1 MNHALNAKELDAIK
15 RFAMQK
21 LADVNP
27 EVNPEVDHLDWSDK
41 VDGAIDV
48 NEHYLLSSKLNCFPS
63 TSSTTE
69 QAVKQG
75 KSQSN
80 NNNGSPQNIS
90 DGVLLSSC
98 LSFSLFNLATKQGM
112 YDEYMNVEGANIDLY
127 NATEEKREQIQD
139 VKSRKSY
146 LAAVCYLFQVQTDDM
161 YKKMAEVKEAW
172 DRLQESEHVI
182 EDMIADATKNEIL
195 QRNEKNKLIA
205 EKQESCSSLKK
216 RTILC
221 KKLIKPEHKIAM
233 AWSFAIEGKKAVT
246 SLCSWAALTPE
257 LIARGINFHTNVE
270 TNKKN
275 GTIPMLAAKQLLR
288 EHEDCVDGVIEL
300 KGKYDNED
308 VQEVQVVF
316 NEDIESLLDNVENGA
331 EEMGVALEDNEG
343 NGEEQIVNE

>member
-1 MNHALNAKELDAIK
+1 MERTICGDVFPFNILGAKLVNAAVAPLDERAGIIAQIEKDFTEPEYMEVMSKQYGGLPRIRFTIEFLQILTKAIGTSLAVPIGMNHALNAKELDTIK

-27 EVNPEVDHLDWSDK
+27 EVNPEVDHLDWSEK

-80 NNNGSPQNIS
+80 NNNGSPQDIS

-98 LSFSLFNLATKQGM
+98 QSFSLFNLATKQGM

-146 LAAVCYLFQVQTDDM
+146 LAALCDLFQVQTDDM
-161 YKKMAEVKEAW
+161 YRKMP
-172 DRLQESEHVI
+172 
-182 EDMIADATKNEIL
+182 EDA
-195 QRNEKNKLIA
+195 
-205 EKQESCSSLKK
+205 
-216 RTILC
+216 
-221 KKLIKPEHKIAM
+221 
-233 AWSFAIEGKKAVT
+233 
-246 SLCSWAALTPE
+246 
-257 LIARGINFHTNVE
+257 
-270 TNKKN
+270 
-275 GTIPMLAAKQLLR
+275 
-288 EHEDCVDGVIEL
+288 
-300 KGKYDNED
+300 
-308 VQEVQVVF
+308 
-316 NEDIESLLDNVENGA
+316 
-331 EEMGVALEDNEG
+331 
-343 NGEEQIVNE
+343 